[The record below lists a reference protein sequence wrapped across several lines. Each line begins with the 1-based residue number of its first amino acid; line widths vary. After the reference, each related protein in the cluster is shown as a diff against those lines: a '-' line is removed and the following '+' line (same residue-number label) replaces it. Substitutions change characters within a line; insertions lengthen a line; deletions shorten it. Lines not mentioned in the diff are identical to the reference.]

1 VLPNGYGQSPWQG
14 GHSNSFGST
23 FVEPRDIA
31 TQHTTNYKA
40 IMYHPTQTSR
50 EVTPSSDKEAPSDDA
65 THCT

>member
-1 VLPNGYGQSPWQG
+1 M
-14 GHSNSFGST
+14 